1 MHKKG
6 HAAARTKS
14 PAHLKPPG
22 IRDGSLDAVRKWEE
36 ELDCME
42 RIIAW
47 LEEGK
52 ELLKRPKTQHKRLL
66 SSRSV

>member
-1 MHKKG
+1 M
-6 HAAARTKS
+6 
-14 PAHLKPPG
+14 
-22 IRDGSLDAVRKWEE
+22 RKWEE

-52 ELLKRPKTQHKRLL
+52 ELVETIHA
-66 SSRSV
+66 